1 MPRGMLPSMKLA
13 GLDIGTT
20 TISGLVLDPES
31 GQVDEVMTE
40 PNDASISGKA
50 PWEVLQDP
58 VAILRTAK
66 RFTSAFLDRHRDVS
80 AVGITGQMHGILYV
94 DPKGRAVSPLITWQD
109 RRGEQL
115 DESGVSFASRV
126 AAAAG
131 RQASTGMGSVTHYYN
146 VRTGQ
151 VPEDASALCTI
162 ADYVAMGLTGMP
174 APVIDATNAA
184 SLGCFDVRSL
194 RFRTDVLE
202 SLGIDPGLF
211 PRIDASYPALGEIR
225 RGVPVFVALGDNQAG
240 FLGSVPD
247 LGGSMLANVGTGSQL
262 SVPLV
267 DCADIEGIDIRPL
280 PFGGYLGVGAALCGG
295 RIYAL
300 LRDFF
305 TRTLRMFGSRDAVAD
320 WSIMN
325 AVDRSALPGEPLL
338 VDTRLGRYPTGSRAP
353 WLHRQ
358 PRSAEP
364 DPRAPGRRGASRH
377 RIRAFRILQELSR
390 KPPHYPAPL
399 HRIGQWHPREPG
411 IAPGSR
417 GCLRRGIAGSAASRG
432 GVVWRGPSRRH
443 RLRQALWRR
452 RSRCPDPIR
461 NSVTGEGA

>member
-146 VRTGQ
+146 VPTGQ

-162 ADYVAMGLTGMP
+162 ADYVAMGLTGTP

-211 PRIDASYPALGEIR
+211 PRVDTSYPALGEIR

-240 FLGSVPD
+240 FLGSSRTWAVRCSRTSEREASSPSRSSTAPTSRASTFVRS
-247 LGGSMLANVGTGSQL
+247 LSAATSAWERRCAAAGSTLSCAIFLRVRFGC
-262 SVPLV
+262 SVP
-267 DCADIEGIDIRPL
+267 G
-280 PFGGYLGVGAALCGG
+280 
-295 RIYAL
+295 
-300 LRDFF
+300 
-305 TRTLRMFGSRDAVAD
+305 TR
-320 WSIMN
+320 W
-325 AVDRSALPGEPLL
+325 
-338 VDTRLGRYPTGSRAP
+338 PTG
-353 WLHRQ
+353 
-358 PRSAEP
+358 
-364 DPRAPGRRGASRH
+364 AS
-377 RIRAFRILQELSR
+377 
-390 KPPHYPAPL
+390 
-399 HRIGQWHPREPG
+399 
-411 IAPGSR
+411 
-417 GCLRRGIAGSAASRG
+417 
-432 GVVWRGPSRRH
+432 
-443 RLRQALWRR
+443 
-452 RSRCPDPIR
+452 
-461 NSVTGEGA
+461 